1 MTAVA
6 LRHWRRDAPLGLLL
20 GAVLL
25 GMVGFLAGPG
35 VDGTAEVVQGW
46 RRIDTQALIERIGSG
61 ELQRTEAR
69 WYRVVP
75 EGGGASPEGTG
86 P

>member
-1 MTAVA
+1 
-6 LRHWRRDAPLGLLL
+6 
-20 GAVLL
+20 
-25 GMVGFLAGPG
+25 